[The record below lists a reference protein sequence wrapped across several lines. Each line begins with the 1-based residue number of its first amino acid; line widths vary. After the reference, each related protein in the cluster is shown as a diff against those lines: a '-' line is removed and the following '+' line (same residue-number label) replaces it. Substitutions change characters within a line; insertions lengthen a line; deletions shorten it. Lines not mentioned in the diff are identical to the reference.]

1 MATGR
6 NGSSQQSIRHLVD
19 HSERFGAVG
28 SPSTTSQLTIDIFGR
43 AIDRK
48 LVGEL
53 GILRYTQD
61 GKDHYALGQITEV
74 TMRNAMLEQA
84 IGRGIVRE
92 RERWDAVQARQDT
105 HTATMSLS
113 AVFAVEGNSIQ
124 PSILGTVPST
134 GTSVH
139 LVNDDLLR
147 ALLQSHQSEIFYL
160 GRLYGSKPLL
170 PMWFKHF
177 DTGVGGAGEAYH
189 IGIFG
194 KTGSGKS
201 VLAKM
206 ILTAYAR
213 HKGMGLFVLDP
224 QGEFAKGI
232 QVSQLELGGLPMG
245 AILNTHVLQ
254 KFDRTVK
261 VYDINKLILDRW
273 EIFREFILRFGF
285 FEHVG
290 IKSPQY
296 QSTTAEYVEEHLKNQ
311 QKTNLKDLHK
321 DETLNEVLEYVSSI
335 ANKIYAQEDGANRVR
350 RETES
355 AKTDPVA
362 RSKWRQIT
370 NLFAERQGA
379 ERVDRIVELVFSSAE
394 QSRPIVIIDLS
405 QHPQDIPHAVW
416 EEEVKPLL
424 IHRFL
429 QAVIYKAEQS
439 YRNNRSLN
447 TLVVVDEAHRL
458 APRERVERERWS
470 LVKSTLVDA
479 VRTTRK
485 YGLGWMFISQTL
497 SSLDRDIVSQLRL
510 MFFGFGL
517 GSGTELQA
525 LRELVGGE
533 REYLKLYQ
541 SFRDPHS
548 AFGDQLRS
556 YSFMVLG
563 PASPLSFSGAPLFFD
578 AFTNADDFLQANN
591 IRL

>member
-1 MATGR
+1 MATMH
-6 NGSSQQSIRHLVD
+6 NGSSQQNIRQLVD
-19 HSERFGAVG
+19 HGERIGAVG
-28 SPSTTSQLTIDIFGR
+28 SPSTTSEFTIDIFGR
-43 AIDRK
+43 AVDKK

-53 GILRYTQD
+53 GIIRYTQD

-74 TMRNAMLEQA
+74 MMRNVMLEQSV
-84 IGRGIVRE
+84 GRGIVRE
-92 RERWDAVQARQDT
+92 RERWDAVQERQDT

-113 AVFAVEGNSIQ
+113 AVFAVEGNNIQ

-147 ALLQSHQSEIFYL
+147 ALLQPHQSEIFYL
-160 GRLYGSKPLL
+160 GRLYGSRPLL

-177 DTGVGGAGEAYH
+177 DVGVGGAGEAYH
-189 IGIFG
+189 VGIFG

-201 VLAKM
+201 VLSKM

-213 HKGMGLFVLDP
+213 HSRMGLFVLDP

-232 QVSQLELGGLPMG
+232 HVSQMELGGFPM
-245 AILNTHVLQ
+245 AAVFNTHVLQ
-254 KFDRTVK
+254 KLGRISK
-261 VYDINKLILDRW
+261 IYDISNLILDRW
-273 EIFREFILRFGF
+273 EIFVEFILRFGF

-290 IKSPQY
+290 IKSSQY
-296 QSTTAEYVEEHLKNQ
+296 QSTTAEYVEEYLKNQ
-311 QKTNLKDLHK
+311 QNIKLEDLHR
-321 DETLNEVLEYVSSI
+321 DETLNGVLEYVSSI
-335 ANKIYAQEDGANRVR
+335 ADKIYAQGEGANRVR
-350 RETES
+350 EKSES
-355 AKTDPVA
+355 AKTDSFV
-362 RSKWRQIT
+362 RNKWRQIT
-370 NLFAERQGA
+370 SLFAERHGA
-379 ERVDRIVELVFSSAE
+379 KRVDRIIETVFSPTWR
-394 QSRPIVIIDLS
+394 SRPIVIIDLS
-405 QHPQDIPHAVW
+405 RHPDDIPHNVW

-424 IHRFL
+424 IQRFL
-429 QAVIYKAEQS
+429 KAIIREAEEAYK
-439 YRNNRSLN
+439 RNQSLN

-458 APRERVERERWS
+458 APRERVEKERWDS
-470 LVKSTLVDA
+470 VKSTLVDA

-556 YSFMVLG
+556 YSFMALG
-563 PASPLSFSGAPLFFD
+563 PVSPLSFAGTPLFFD
-578 AFTNADDFLQANN
+578 AFTNSEEFFQSNG
-591 IRL
+591 ICF

>member
-1 MATGR
+1 M
-6 NGSSQQSIRHLVD
+6 
-19 HSERFGAVG
+19 
-28 SPSTTSQLTIDIFGR
+28 
-43 AIDRK
+43 
-48 LVGEL
+48 
-53 GILRYTQD
+53 
-61 GKDHYALGQITEV
+61 
-74 TMRNAMLEQA
+74 
-84 IGRGIVRE
+84 
-92 RERWDAVQARQDT
+92 
-105 HTATMSLS
+105 
-113 AVFAVEGNSIQ
+113 
-124 PSILGTVPST
+124 
-134 GTSVH
+134 
-139 LVNDDLLR
+139 
-147 ALLQSHQSEIFYL
+147 
-160 GRLYGSKPLL
+160 
-170 PMWFKHF
+170 
-177 DTGVGGAGEAYH
+177 
-189 IGIFG
+189 
-194 KTGSGKS
+194 
-201 VLAKM
+201 
-206 ILTAYAR
+206 
-213 HKGMGLFVLDP
+213 
-224 QGEFAKGI
+224 
-232 QVSQLELGGLPMG
+232 
-245 AILNTHVLQ
+245 
-254 KFDRTVK
+254 
-261 VYDINKLILDRW
+261 
-273 EIFREFILRFGF
+273 
-285 FEHVG
+285 
-290 IKSPQY
+290 
-296 QSTTAEYVEEHLKNQ
+296 
-311 QKTNLKDLHK
+311 
-321 DETLNEVLEYVSSI
+321 SSI

-578 AFTNADDFLQANN
+578 AFTNADDFLQENN